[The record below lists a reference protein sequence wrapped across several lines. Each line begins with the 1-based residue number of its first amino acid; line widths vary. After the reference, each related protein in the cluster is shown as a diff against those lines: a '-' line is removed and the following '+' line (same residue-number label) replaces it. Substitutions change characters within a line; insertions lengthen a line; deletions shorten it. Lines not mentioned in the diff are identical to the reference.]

1 MIIMIGKQKVGLK
14 KRIGDFNKEVE
25 KKGFFEVR
33 KLGYNFFKKLL

>member
-25 KKGFFEVR
+25 KKDFL
-33 KLGYNFFKKLL
+33 KLVN